1 MHTYKLLYN
10 LRFGAMHQ
18 NQHRFEHV
26 RFEAQMQCH
35 EIDSL
40 TFLIS
45 KYFDQHNLVD
55 VKGLTFFT
63 EFNKCIIAIRAKF
76 EAHPDSENLHGIK
89 NIMGMFLRDEFIK
102 QVPHFKTIMEYLK
115 VYYNPITPPDAH
127 AFMCDQHCRAVGKIS
142 CLSCKCNY
150 LSNALAML
158 DVGLQ
163 DGWDIFLRPMFGMPL
178 LIYVLLKTDY
188 TSQPDVVN
196 ENNIMTQMFVQFF
209 YNLLCDK
216 AYSLHTKQKA
226 CEPLVKECKRVTTLL
241 PIKDRHRLLVM
252 LNEQC
257 NNTSTVANAHKLLTP
272 FKNFMIK
279 MGQRTKLK
287 KVNKVAA
294 TVLIGFFLRHYIESM
309 PAPYLRNMCGLL
321 KTDQNLSA
329 QDEICSAAELEL
341 LNVCR
346 YILRKYSD
354 KDVTVVVEKLKRIKL
369 EIMKVL
375 FCEKIVP
382 ETFIRRIIVD
392 YQLDN
397 EISLL
402 LDLNNDCFDKR

>member
-1 MHTYKLLYN
+1 
-10 LRFGAMHQ
+10 
-18 NQHRFEHV
+18 
-26 RFEAQMQCH
+26 
-35 EIDSL
+35 
-40 TFLIS
+40 
-45 KYFDQHNLVD
+45 
-55 VKGLTFFT
+55 
-63 EFNKCIIAIRAKF
+63 
-76 EAHPDSENLHGIK
+76 
-89 NIMGMFLRDEFIK
+89 
-102 QVPHFKTIMEYLK
+102 
-115 VYYNPITPPDAH
+115 
-127 AFMCDQHCRAVGKIS
+127 
-142 CLSCKCNY
+142 
-150 LSNALAML
+150 
-158 DVGLQ
+158 
-163 DGWDIFLRPMFGMPL
+163 
-178 LIYVLLKTDY
+178 
-188 TSQPDVVN
+188 
-196 ENNIMTQMFVQFF
+196 
-209 YNLLCDK
+209 
-216 AYSLHTKQKA
+216 
-226 CEPLVKECKRVTTLL
+226 
-241 PIKDRHRLLVM
+241 M

-287 KVNKVAA
+287 KVNKVAS